1 MTVQP
6 PTAPR
11 IPATAPA
18 SAPISAPIAAPFV
31 PGATAAVPPASVPLG
46 FLAAAGVGL
55 VAFGLAAWFSADR
68 IVDMPTHP
76 GSVAAVHVGMLAFL
90 TTAVLGA
97 AHQFSPVVGRR
108 PLRSVPAARVTLVGM
123 VATAWMLPSGFAHGP
138 EALVLAGGITGAAT
152 VLLAAWNLSGPL
164 STRDGGVPLVG
175 LRVSIA
181 YLVLTVAFG
190 VTYAIDR
197 QTLWFPLLPN
207 RVLAHAHLGLIGW
220 LGITYVSVA
229 EKLWPMFLLA
239 HRPRARA
246 GAWAVGLLGTGVG
259 VLAVGLLLE
268 SPIVVALGGTAV
280 VVGFGCHIASLVG
293 VVRAR
298 RRPLELLHRFLFTST
313 AFLVVA
319 IALGVAAALAPV
331 DYGTRSRLVSAE
343 VASLAAWL
351 GLAVIGHVHKI
362 VPFIGYSALRARGV
376 THAPS
381 GKPLM
386 FADLFHP
393 GIARATLVAS
403 GAGFALA
410 VIGILVGSSTV
421 IALGGVGIATAGVL
435 VTANLVSGPRRVT
448 RASARSAPATAA

>member
-1 MTVQP
+1 
-6 PTAPR
+6 
-11 IPATAPA
+11 
-18 SAPISAPIAAPFV
+18 
-31 PGATAAVPPASVPLG
+31 
-46 FLAAAGVGL
+46 
-55 VAFGLAAWFSADR
+55 
-68 IVDMPTHP
+68 
-76 GSVAAVHVGMLAFL
+76 
-90 TTAVLGA
+90 
-97 AHQFSPVVGRR
+97 
-108 PLRSVPAARVTLVGM
+108 
-123 VATAWMLPSGFAHGP
+123 
-138 EALVLAGGITGAAT
+138 
-152 VLLAAWNLSGPL
+152 
-164 STRDGGVPLVG
+164 
-175 LRVSIA
+175 
-181 YLVLTVAFG
+181 
-190 VTYAIDR
+190 
-197 QTLWFPLLPN
+197 PN

-246 GAWAVGLLGTGVG
+246 GAWAVGLLGSGVG
-259 VLAVGLLLE
+259 GLAVGLLLE

-280 VVGFGCHIASLVG
+280 VAGSGCHIASRVG

-298 RRPLELLHRFLFTST
+298 RRPLALLLRFLFSSA

-319 IALGVAAALAPV
+319 IAIVVAAAVAPV

-343 VASLAAWL
+343 IASLAAWL

-410 VIGILVGSSTV
+410 VAGIL
-421 IALGGVGIATAGVL
+421 
-435 VTANLVSGPRRVT
+435 
-448 RASARSAPATAA
+448 